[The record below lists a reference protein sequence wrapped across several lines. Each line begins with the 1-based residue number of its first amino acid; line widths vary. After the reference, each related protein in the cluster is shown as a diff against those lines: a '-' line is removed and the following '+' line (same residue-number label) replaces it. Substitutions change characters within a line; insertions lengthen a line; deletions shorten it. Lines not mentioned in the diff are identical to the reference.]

1 MSVDGDAASSHFS
14 PVADRRAVD
23 VSVFSPEKF
32 LNPDR
37 GEFVMEEDN
46 ISDLRDGSLLFP
58 CYSWSSPG
66 VLLSPERIEEVQDDF
81 PTGELMLDRNI
92 RVDQ

>member
-1 MSVDGDAASSHFS
+1 MSLAVFEIYCLDKKNI
-14 PVADRRAVD
+14 VA
-23 VSVFSPEKF
+23 
-32 LNPDR
+32 LT
-37 GEFVMEEDN
+37 

>member
-1 MSVDGDAASSHFS
+1 MFLGFSCLHSHERVQLVEVS
-14 PVADRRAVD
+14 VD
-23 VSVFSPEKF
+23 VSVFPPEKF

-37 GEFVMEEDN
+37 GEFVTEEDN

-92 RVDQ
+92 RVD